1 MIVRQPILRNAEVD
15 GPQHNHGQHQRHGRQ
30 TCEPLPHQPYRRVVT
45 VTSPRPKRTLMY
57 PFMHVR

>member
-1 MIVRQPILRNAEVD
+1 MGKFQV
-15 GPQHNHGQHQRHGRQ
+15 
-30 TCEPLPHQPYRRVVT
+30 PLLGFSGFQVPPFTFPGSAFSPSPGYRRVVT